1 MIRRG
6 FEDNAHQFY
15 SSYSPIF
22 MSNNIEMNR
31 ELNLLES
38 VRSISDIKSSLEFD
52 KYLKSKMQV
61 KLSFHAN

>member
-6 FEDNAHQFY
+6 FEDSAYQFY
-15 SSYSPIF
+15 NQYQSF
-22 MSNNIEMNR
+22 FKSNNNELNR

-52 KYLKSKMQV
+52 KYLKNKI
-61 KLSFHAN
+61 

>member
-6 FEDNAHQFY
+6 FEDSAYQFY
-15 SSYSPIF
+15 NQYSPF
-22 MSNNIEMNR
+22 FKSNNNELNR

-52 KYLKSKMQV
+52 KYLKNKI
-61 KLSFHAN
+61 